1 MFSRIKEVAVA
12 VPCSESRK
20 SASAH
25 SPVEEGLV
33 VKADDECGGAEL
45 VDRFPELPLDLQWR
59 IDSSFSHR
67 LNSTVRQVDWLSSV
81 RSPDRPV
88 ANRITTNQIEREG
101 NGRAWRRWITH
112 QVGRWRSWRQHGL
125 GSGGP

>member
-33 VKADDECGGAEL
+33 VKADDECGDSEL
-45 VDRFPELPLDLQWR
+45 VDRFPELPLDQHDLHLGLH
-59 IDSSFSHR
+59 SSME
-67 LNSTVRQVDWLSSV
+67 N
-81 RSPDRPV
+81 
-88 ANRITTNQIEREG
+88 
-101 NGRAWRRWITH
+101 
-112 QVGRWRSWRQHGL
+112 
-125 GSGGP
+125 